1 MTLPGASA
9 LANLVV
15 CSKQKWRLA
24 ARKISQSDAP
34 VPSRQFGAEFDT
46 REDSEVRGR
55 KFLQAN
61 YAINIDLVVV
71 GNRDSDY
78 AVSLEPI
85 DNHLIGDRPVSVVI
99 RRWGVKMEIPL
110 SPELTQPVDCSFDS
124 PSRCL
129 DSEPSSVGS
138 LYLSVN

>member
-1 MTLPGASA
+1 MHRFLPA
-9 LANLVV
+9 
-15 CSKQKWRLA
+15 
-24 ARKISQSDAP
+24 
-34 VPSRQFGAEFDT
+34 QFGAEFVT

-85 DNHLIGDRPVSVVI
+85 FYDYRNGAVTDQMMVDGLKANGIVLSRLPTTTRSMLIA
-99 RRWGVKMEIPL
+99 
-110 SPELTQPVDCSFDS
+110 
-124 PSRCL
+124 
-129 DSEPSSVGS
+129 
-138 LYLSVN
+138 

>member
-1 MTLPGASA
+1 MHRFLPA
-9 LANLVV
+9 
-15 CSKQKWRLA
+15 
-24 ARKISQSDAP
+24 
-34 VPSRQFGAEFDT
+34 QFGAEFDT

-110 SPELTQPVDCSFDS
+110 SPD
-124 PSRCL
+124 
-129 DSEPSSVGS
+129 
-138 LYLSVN
+138 